1 MTRDQR
7 RSLALSL
14 VVASKLVRNPAKVLR
29 IGRRNLATLQRIHP
43 KGQAAEWLARWDEVL
58 DSPAKTLEALTS
70 TSPLAREMRQ
80 NSPFTGVLTARERE
94 QALAGFKEVEAM
106 EQAGRGLTLV

>member
-29 IGRRNLATLQRIHP
+29 IGRRNLARLQRIHT
-43 KGQAAEWLARWDEVL
+43 KGQAADWLARWNEVL
-58 DSPAKTLEALTS
+58 DSPAKTLEILTS
-70 TSPLAREMRQ
+70 TSPSAREMRQ
-80 NSPFTGVLTARERE
+80 NSPFAGVLTTRERE

-106 EQAGRGLTLV
+106 EQVGRSLTFA